1 MSKKFRLV
9 LVFTL
14 AVIVLQSVSS
24 GQTFPPA
31 NRWIPQNAVI
41 SLELSDPK
49 TLLELLAGE
58 KATAAITALPLYNKL
73 VSQPQFQ
80 EFFNVVK
87 FMEMSLGTDWRTG
100 QIGRA
105 HV

>member
-1 MSKKFRLV
+1 MSEKFRLV

-24 GQTFPPA
+24 GQTLPPA

-58 KATAAITALPLYNKL
+58 KATA
-73 VSQPQFQ
+73 
-80 EFFNVVK
+80 
-87 FMEMSLGTDWRTG
+87 TG
-100 QIGRA
+100 VGA
-105 HV
+105 PV